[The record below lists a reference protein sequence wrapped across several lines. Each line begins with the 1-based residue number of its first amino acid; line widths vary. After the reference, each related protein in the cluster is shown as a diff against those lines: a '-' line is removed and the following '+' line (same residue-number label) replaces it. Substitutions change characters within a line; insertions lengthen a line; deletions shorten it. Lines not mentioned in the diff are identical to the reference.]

1 MSRIN
6 FYDETYRAILNS
18 NHTIDDIDFF
28 SMIEDYGESSYNIW
42 KFTVIQD
49 NSQEFQFSF
58 DDFKRNANF
67 YYDNGYGIIYI
78 NQTLKII
85 FKDGSFLKRCE
96 YDGLEWWEFVQIP
109 KKDNNKVYTGKTI
122 NFIDTY

>member
-6 FYDETYRAILNS
+6 FYDETYKAILDS

-28 SMIEDYGESSYNIW
+28 SMVIDDGESPYNIW
-42 KFTVIQD
+42 KEV
-49 NSQEFQFSF
+49 QFSF

-67 YYDNGYGIIYI
+67 YYDNGFGTTVI
-78 NQTLKII
+78 NLSLKII
-85 FKDGSFLKRCE
+85 FKDGSFLERHE

-109 KKDNNKVYTGKTI
+109 KKDKSKVYTGKTI
-122 NFIDTY
+122 NFMDY